1 MNEDITLY
9 HLDTGSEKSDIHL
22 RFEAETLVLDGYD
35 RGPLTKQLTGDY
47 DYEYQIVVAA
57 SQLPLLYKRFELQVG
72 QRQALLEVIA
82 VEIAGAH
89 SYTLFHE
96 MLSEAGISFNTWSG

>member
-9 HLDTGSEKSDIHL
+9 HFDTGSDKSDIHL
-22 RFEAETLVLDGYD
+22 RFEDDALVLDGYD
-35 RGPLTKQLTGDY
+35 RGTVTKELTGDY
-47 DYEYQIVVAA
+47 DYEYRITVAV
-57 SQLPLLYKRFELQVG
+57 SQLLPLYNRFGLQMG

-82 VEIAGAH
+82 AEIAGTH

-96 MLSEAGISFNTWSG
+96 MLSEAGITFNTWSG